1 MMIGVLMEK
10 QLQTLEQY
18 ENYRME
24 PKELYGEHLLMM
36 QGTMQMAVGTVLSMG
51 LIRLKGI
58 GLLSILNAQMIQL
71 VEPFITVVMEA
82 TL

>member
-1 MMIGVLMEK
+1 
-10 QLQTLEQY
+10 
-18 ENYRME
+18 ME

-36 QGTMQMAVGTVLSMG
+36 QGVMRMAVGTALSMG

-71 VEPFITVVMEA
+71 VEPFITVVMQV